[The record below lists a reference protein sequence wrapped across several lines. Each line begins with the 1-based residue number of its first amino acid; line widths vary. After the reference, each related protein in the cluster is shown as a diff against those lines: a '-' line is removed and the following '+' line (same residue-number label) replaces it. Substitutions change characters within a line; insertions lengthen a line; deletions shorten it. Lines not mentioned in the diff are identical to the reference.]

1 MAEVFFEPVHI
12 LGYIDHRI
20 VVGNDLVGR
29 IFAPSRGQ
37 RYFTVELIHC
47 APFEFDPAEVNR
59 SVFRAFEAA
68 RDYVL
73 ALPLKATREVLVA

>member
-37 RYFTVELIHC
+37 RYFTVELIHG
-47 APFEFDPAEVNR
+47 APFAPASRR
-59 SVFRAFEAA
+59 SSRRGLWTE
-68 RDYVL
+68 
-73 ALPLKATREVLVA
+73 PLGNAKP